1 MDRTKSQD
9 GEGRARIKSETA
21 ATRRR
26 HSVKQFEKSKSFGN
40 VNRKK
45 SLASTGN
52 QSIEE
57 ERSQEDGKGDD
68 GTFDGKY
75 LKYSTLRYI
84 IVRYLYTI
92 HLYTLTLIHL
102 YKYSFMNSVIKSTV
116 QGLITFILNAA
127 VILSCG
133 HN

>member
-1 MDRTKSQD
+1 MRMDSDVWAGRWGVD
-9 GEGRARIKSETA
+9 GDGRG
-21 ATRRR
+21 
-26 HSVKQFEKSKSFGN
+26 GN
-40 VNRKK
+40 D
-45 SLASTGN
+45 STV
-52 QSIEE
+52 
-57 ERSQEDGKGDD
+57 DW
-68 GTFDGKY
+68 KY

>member
-1 MDRTKSQD
+1 MRMDSDVWAGRWGVD
-9 GEGRARIKSETA
+9 GEGRG
-21 ATRRR
+21 
-26 HSVKQFEKSKSFGN
+26 GN
-40 VNRKK
+40 
-45 SLASTGN
+45 
-52 QSIEE
+52 
-57 ERSQEDGKGDD
+57 D
-68 GTFDGKY
+68 GTVDWKY

-102 YKYSFMNSVIKSTV
+102 YKYSFMNYVIKSTV

>member
-1 MDRTKSQD
+1 MHPNINYNENKR
-9 GEGRARIKSETA
+9 EPI
-21 ATRRR
+21 
-26 HSVKQFEKSKSFGN
+26 F
-40 VNRKK
+40 
-45 SLASTGN
+45 TGP
-52 QSIEE
+52 
-57 ERSQEDGKGDD
+57 
-68 GTFDGKY
+68 
-75 LKYSTLRYI
+75 LHLHL
-84 IVRYLYTI
+84 YLYTYTLYTYTLLHLNTI